1 MRYILKYLEEPNLE
15 FRYGQKLST
24 PHDGLTL
31 FGPYSA
37 DSNYHK
43 PVLSYAVIGTDH
55 GQSLFSNFM
64 ALLQKPIISDL
75 DGRIWPMYPGFAE
88 VTNTRIPNT
97 PTHKATLVDHELDT
111 VLRHVNGYLRVGK
124 AVDMYLNAL
133 RTIATNDEPV
143 DIVFCI
149 VPDHLFSVCRPQ
161 SKVNDGLGEKPSSNQ
176 LRQKMIGQLDLFDN
190 DYDDYDYYQYSTD
203 FRRQL
208 KARAMG
214 YRIPV
219 QILRESSL
227 VPYPGKDERK
237 LTPLTDRAWN
247 LSVATYYKIGGK
259 PWCLS
264 DIRDGVCYIGIAYKL
279 LDKQSYQKTACVA
292 AQMFLRD
299 GDGIVFRGETGKWYS
314 PKDKEFHLTKQKAR
328 DLIYGVIETYRSLGG
343 KPLSEVFIHSH
354 SSINNEE
361 YEGFIEA
368 CPKGV
373 KVVAIRVRQDY
384 RGGIRLYRRGIYP
397 VLRGVYVV
405 LNSRQSLLW
414 TTGYKPRL
422 GSYDGC
428 ETPVPLSIDLQH
440 GFASIDEVTR
450 DILSLTKLNF
460 NTCKIGMAEPVT
472 VGFSK
477 MVGEI
482 LVSHRGTITE
492 SPNFKFYM

>member
-1 MRYILKYLEEPNLE
+1 MNYNLRYLEEPNLE
-15 FRYGQKLST
+15 FRFGQKLST

-43 PVLSYAVIGTDH
+43 SILSYAVIGTEL
-55 GQSLFSNFM
+55 GQSMFSDFIC
-64 ALLQKPIISDL
+64 LLQKAIISDL
-75 DGRIWPMYPGFAE
+75 DVRIWPNYPGFEE
-88 VTNTRIPNT
+88 VTNTRIPRT
-97 PTHKATLVDHELDT
+97 PTHKVNLDNTELDS
-111 VLRHVNGYLRVGK
+111 VLRNVNGYLRVGK
-124 AVDMYLNAL
+124 AVDMYLGAL
-133 RTIATNDEPV
+133 GTIATNDEPI
-143 DIVFCI
+143 DIVYCI

-161 SKVNDGLGEKPSSNQ
+161 SKVNDGSGFLPSTREV
-176 LRQKMIGQLDLFDN
+176 RQKIAGQLSWFDDDDDL
-190 DYDDYDYYQYSTD
+190 DYYQYSTD

-208 KARAMG
+208 KARAMALN
-214 YRIPV
+214 IPI
-219 QILRESSL
+219 QIMRESSL
-227 VPYPGKDERK
+227 VPYPGIDERK
-237 LTPLTDRAWN
+237 LTPLSDRAWN
-247 LSVATYYKIGGK
+247 LSVASYYKIGGK

-279 LDKQSYQKTACVA
+279 LDTNSHQKTACVA

-314 PKDKEFHLTKQKAR
+314 PRDKEFHLTKQKAR
-328 DLIYGVIETYRSLGG
+328 DLIQGVIRTYLSLGG
-343 KPLSEVFIHSH
+343 KQLTEVFIHSH
-354 SSINNEE
+354 SSINRDE
-361 YEGFIEA
+361 YDGFAEA
-368 CPKGV
+368 CPAGV
-373 KVVAIRVRQDY
+373 RAVAIRVRQDY

-397 VLRGVYVV
+397 VLRGVYMV
-405 LNSRQSLLW
+405 LNNRQSLLW

-440 GFASIDEVTR
+440 GHACIDDVTR
-450 DILSLTKLNF
+450 DIFSLTKLNF
-460 NTCKIGMAEPVT
+460 NTCKIGMSEPVT

-482 LVSHRGTITE
+482 LVSHKADIKE